1 MRNETMRGHGRSWL
15 TVFGPVGKL
24 PHVQALS
31 VMRSLAAVTI
41 LAALSP
47 VALRSQSAVQG
58 RLSVLDKGDKAAED
72 VGQAVVWLE
81 GASAPVVTRGTAQMV
96 TEGKQFV
103 PRILVLAAGSTLT
116 FPNNDPF
123 NHNVFSLSEE
133 GPFDLGLYG
142 RGEAKGT
149 TLNHPGI
156 VRVYC
161 NVHSTMSALVVVRD
175 NTLWAQP
182 GGDGSFRIEGV
193 PPGRYVLHAW
203 HERAGELT
211 RDVYVGA
218 EPYTVSLTLDAR
230 RYRFQAHLDKN
241 GRPYSDRG
249 RRY

>member
-1 MRNETMRGHGRSWL
+1 
-15 TVFGPVGKL
+15 
-24 PHVQALS
+24 
-31 VMRSLAAVTI
+31 MRSLAAAGI
-41 LAALSP
+41 LAASSP
-47 VALRSQSAVQG
+47 VALLSQSAIQG
-58 RLSVLDKGDKAAED
+58 RLSVLDKGDKPAED

-81 GASAPVVTRGTAQMV
+81 GASAPAATPGAAQMV

-149 TLNHPGI
+149 TFNRPGI
-156 VRVYC
+156 IRVYC
-161 NVHSTMSALVVVRD
+161 NVHSTMSALVLVRD
-175 NTLWAQP
+175 NVLWSQP

-203 HERAGELT
+203 HERAGETT
-211 RDVYVGA
+211 RDVFIGSQ
-218 EPYTVSLTLDAR
+218 PYQVSLTLDAR
-230 RYRFQAHLDKN
+230 RFRFQSHLDKT